1 MEERNGCG
9 TRALIR
15 VLQAS
20 MSIGGLDR
28 PKYGYRPKAL
38 V

>member
-1 MEERNGCG
+1 MEQRNGCG

-20 MSIGGLDR
+20 MAIGGLGR
-28 PKYGYRPKAL
+28 PKYGYRPKTL